1 MFLSSI
7 YRDYTHFF
15 IYANI
20 FLHNSVDLSPSP
32 AIIRAWV
39 SIRLKEHSLVDHRL
53 IPNYQSLMTLNWEST
68 YAIALEL
75 RRQHPEIN
83 IEEVSLQQIYQ
94 WAIQLSE
101 FEDDLALVNDD
112 ILYAI
117 YQDWF
122 EENIHGK

>member
-1 MFLSSI
+1 LSLIS
-7 YRDYTHFF
+7 RDYTHFF
-15 IYANI
+15 NYANI
-20 FLHNSVDLSPSP
+20 SLHNSIDLSSSP
-32 AIIRAWV
+32 AIIRACDGKYHM
-39 SIRLKEHSLVDHRL
+39 S
-53 IPNYQSLMTLNWEST
+53 LNWEST

-94 WAIQLSE
+94 WTKRLSE